1 MTPVDRARSGSR
13 SGGAEPDLPPLRG
26 IVECVTYHNEET
38 LYTVL
43 KLYPDDGY
51 EAPDGSREPLSGRV
65 TAVGKLPRVDAG
77 MRVELVGNWTD
88 HKAHGPQFQLD
99 HAEVL
104 PPADD
109 KGLIKYLASNAFK
122 GIGEVTA
129 ARIVEKLGSNALER
143 MLKEPEMLDGVAG
156 LRADTAAALL
166 ETVRAQLGSH
176 RTHAFLRGLGL
187 GPWQTGAV
195 IQKLGPGCEEELRAN
210 PYVLASRVHGIGFGT
225 ADSIAKKLGI
235 DGADPRRLQAALHF
249 ALSNAARDGHTMQL
263 KGRLFERAI
272 ELIGAMQE
280 SDFED
285 ALFELAS
292 REEITLDSRRRVGA
306 EDDEEEVLCYL
317 PYLHTSEKR
326 LASNLAVLARHGAA
340 TIANEEKLAKAE
352 ATAEI
357 ELHESQREA
366 VLGLLKTPLGILTG
380 GPGVGKTTIVQLL
393 VTLAIEEKYTVLLA
407 SPTGRAA
414 KRLAEATG
422 REATTIHR
430 MLGFDPQ
437 DGGFAHD
444 AARPLE
450 ADIIIVDEISML
462 DVVLAHHLVQ
472 AIGAPSRLILVG
484 DPDQLPS
491 VGAGNVL
498 ADMLAS
504 KVVPEFRLTHI
515 YRQAEG
521 SLIVANANR
530 ILTGERPELPE
541 RGDHGS
547 DFYFFPAEDADGC
560 AKRLVDVV
568 SKRIPETFGFDWM
581 EDVQVIAPMYR
592 GSCGVDTLNRMLR
605 EAQGIGGTEIRRGDR
620 IWRIG
625 DRVIHTRNDYEKEIF
640 NGDMGRITEVFE
652 NGGLT
657 VEFPDREPI
666 AYTTGELNDLQPAY
680 AITVHR
686 SQGCEYPVVV
696 FPLVTQHYMMLQRH
710 LLYTAITRA
719 RSLVVLVGSQK
730 ALDMA
735 LSNADQRERES
746 ALGQRLRAEFAS

>member
-1 MTPVDRARSGSR
+1 MDRGRSETDS
-13 SGGAEPDLPPLRG
+13 PPLRG

-43 KLYPDDGY
+43 KLYPDEGY
-51 EAPDGSREPLSGRV
+51 DAPDGSREPLSGRI

-77 MRVELVGNWTD
+77 MHVELVGNWTE
-88 HKAHGPQFQLD
+88 HKSHGPQFQLD

-109 KGLIKYLASNAFK
+109 KGLIKYLASSAFK

-129 ARIVEKLGSNALER
+129 ARIVERLGSDAMER
-143 MLKEPEMLDGVAG
+143 MLKEPELLDGVAG
-156 LRADTAAALL
+156 LRADTAAALI

-195 IQKLGPGCEEELRAN
+195 IQKLGPGCEEELRTN
-210 PYVLASRVHGIGFGT
+210 PYMLASRVHGIGFGT

-235 DGADPRRLQAALHF
+235 ENADPRRLQAALFF
-249 ALSNAARDGHTMQL
+249 AMSNAARDGHTLQL
-263 KGRLFERAI
+263 KERLFDRAR
-272 ELIGAMQE
+272 ELIGSLPE
-280 SDFED
+280 SAFED
-285 ALFELAS
+285 ALHELAS
-292 REEITLDSRRRVGA
+292 REELTLDTRRRVGSE
-306 EDDEEEVLCYL
+306 EDDEEILCYL

-326 LASNLAVLARHGAA
+326 LASNLATVARHGAA
-340 TIANEEKLAKAE
+340 AIADAEKLAKAE
-352 ATAEI
+352 KTAEI
-357 ELHESQREA
+357 ELHETQREA
-366 VLGLLKTPLGILTG
+366 VLGLLKTSLGILTG

-393 VTLAIEEKYTVLLA
+393 VSLALDEKYTVLLA

-472 AIGAPSRLILVG
+472 AIGSPTRLILVG

-498 ADMLAS
+498 ADLLAS
-504 KVVPEFRLTHI
+504 KVATEFRLTHI
-515 YRQAEG
+515 FRQAEG
-521 SLIVANANR
+521 SLIVSNANH
-530 ILTGERPELPE
+530 ILSGERPELPAK
-541 RGDHGS
+541 GDHKS
-547 DFYFFPAEDADGC
+547 DFYFFPAEEAGDC
-560 AKRLVDVV
+560 AQRLVEVV

-592 GSCGVDTLNRMLR
+592 GACGVDTLNRLLR
-605 EAQGIGGTEIRRGDR
+605 EAQGIGGKEIRRGDR
-620 IWRIG
+620 IWRVG

-640 NGDMGRITEVFE
+640 NGDMGRIVEVYD

-657 VEFPDREPI
+657 VDFPDREPI

-696 FPLVTQHYMMLQRH
+696 FPLVTQHFMMLQRH

-719 RSLVVLVGSQK
+719 RSLVVLVGSQR

>member
-1 MTPVDRARSGSR
+1 MNSVDRARSGAS
-13 SGGAEPDLPPLRG
+13 EPDAPPLRG

-43 KLYPDDGY
+43 KVYPDDGY
-51 EAPDGSREPLSGRV
+51 EAPDGAREPLSGRI
-65 TAVGKLPRVDAG
+65 TAVGKLPRVDSG
-77 MRVELVGNWTD
+77 MHVELIGNWTE

-156 LRADTAAALL
+156 LRADTRAALL
-166 ETVRAQLGSH
+166 ETVHAQLGSH

-210 PYVLASRVHGIGFGT
+210 PYVLASRVRGIGFGT
-225 ADSIAKKLGI
+225 ADSIAKKLGME
-235 DGADPRRLQAALHF
+235 DADPRRLQAALHF
-249 ALSNAARDGHTMQL
+249 AMTTAARDGHTMQV
-263 KGRLFERAI
+263 KPRLFDRAR
-272 ELIGAMQE
+272 ELIGNVGE
-280 SDFED
+280 SELED
-285 ALFELAS
+285 ALHELAS
-292 REEITLDSRRRVGA
+292 REELTLDSRRRVGDE
-306 EDDEEEVLCYL
+306 EDDEEILCYL
-317 PYLHTSEKR
+317 PYLYTSEKR
-326 LASNLAVLARHGAA
+326 LASNLSALAQHGAEA
-340 TIANEEKLAKAE
+340 IANESELAKAE
-352 ATAEI
+352 QAAEI
-357 ELHESQREA
+357 DLHETQREA
-366 VLGLLKTPLGILTG
+366 VLGLLAKPLGILTG

-393 VTLAIEEKYTVLLA
+393 VTLALEKKYTVMLA

-422 REATTIHR
+422 RDATTIHR

-472 AIGAPSRLILVG
+472 AIGPPTRLILVG

-498 ADMLAS
+498 SDLLGS
-504 KVVPEFRLTHI
+504 GVIPEFRLTHI

-521 SLIVANANR
+521 SLIVRNAHR
-530 ILTGERPELPE
+530 ILTGERPELPP
-541 RGDHGS
+541 RGDRDS
-547 DFYFFPAEDADGC
+547 DFYFFQAEEADDC
-560 AKRLVDVV
+560 AARLVDVV

-605 EAQGIGGTEIRRGDR
+605 EAQGIGGKEIRRGER

-640 NGDMGRITEVFE
+640 NGDMGRIVEIYD
-652 NGGLT
+652 NGGLK
-657 VEFPDREPI
+657 VEFPDREPVP
-666 AYTTGELNDLQPAY
+666 YTTGELGDLQPAY

-686 SQGCEYPVVV
+686 SQGSEYPVVV

-719 RSLVVLVGSQK
+719 RQLVVLVGSPR

-735 LSNADQRERES
+735 LSNAEQRERES
-746 ALGQRLRAEFAS
+746 ALGQRLRAEFAT